1 MAVSMKDIAL
11 KAGISDAAVSMALR
25 DHPDISLTRRKQIKE
40 LSRKMGYRPNLLA
53 RGLRKGKTQTIGFL
67 TGSPTLE
74 MVSAMTAKLDN
85 FADDVEYGVYTVHTE
100 GDLDATV
107 KRANDLIARGVD
119 GLIIRGSFP
128 HVPPDTLKTS
138 LNFPVPTVLVSLD
151 ISIPFACRQVC
162 EDGTVG
168 VKQAV
173 DYLYKL
179 GHRQIYMLR
188 SDWKG
193 WEKDLRFA
201 KFSETVKSYGLSDP
215 EKRIYKICE
224 SGHINR
230 DGYRVLDMDRIYLN
244 TKEFLKSH
252 PDCTA
257 MLCSADNLALLV
269 FSTLTSLGIK
279 VPEDI
284 SIVGFDNLPATLY
297 TRPSMSTIARPIEK
311 IMRAA
316 FDMLLDSI
324 EKNNNEPEE
333 IVVPTEFIPRQSIGP
348 VRTTNDEG
356 RRA

>member
-1 MAVSMKDIAL
+1 VAVTLSDIA
-11 KAGISDAAVSMALR
+11 KRAKVAAPTVSIVLNNKPKPIKVSEA
-25 DHPDISLTRRKQIKE
+25 TRKRIFQVAKE
-40 LSRKMGYRPNLLA
+40 MNYRPNLLA
-53 RGLRKGKTQTIGFL
+53 RGLAKGKTQTIGFL

-100 GDLDATV
+100 GKLDLTV

-128 HVPPDTLKTS
+128 QVSPDTLKVS
-138 LNFPVPTVLVSLD
+138 LNFPVPTVIVSLD
-151 ISIPFACRQVC
+151 QSIPFACRQVR
-162 EDGTVG
+162 EDGAVG

-173 DYLYKL
+173 GHLYRL

-201 KFSETVKSYGLSDP
+201 KFLEAVKSYGLSDP
-215 EKRIYKICE
+215 EKRIYKISE
-224 SGHINR
+224 SSHVNSE
-230 DGYRVLDMDRIYLN
+230 GYRVFDMDRIYLN
-244 TKEFLKSH
+244 MKEFLKSH

-257 MLCSADNLALLV
+257 MLCSSDSLALLV

-279 VPEDI
+279 VPEDV

-297 TRPSMSTIARPIEK
+297 TRPSLSTIARPIEK
-311 IMRAA
+311 IMRTA

-324 EKNNNEPEE
+324 EKNNNEPKE
-333 IVVPTEFIPRQSIGP
+333 IAVPTEFIPRQSIGP
-348 VRTTNDEG
+348 VREG
-356 RRA
+356 K